1 VHVVLS
7 ALHWHSTVWW
17 CAGQWWPY
25 GLRFAWPL
33 IFPIRPRPVPHEAA
47 GAYIRDRAHARYVRE
62 GSLKGGAPL
71 KTWQRNMVVQDVRPR
86 TSYFFL
92 VFLVFFVFLVFLMFL
107 VFLVLALMYL
117 WYLVMVSWNARRA
130 AAGTIFFS
138 SACLMVT

>member
-1 VHVVLS
+1 LRRRHRAVSLEECHGQAAVS
-7 ALHWHSTVWW
+7 A
-17 CAGQWWPY
+17 G
-25 GLRFAWPL
+25 GLLEVGSRRRHASLQGAW
-33 IFPIRPRPVPHEAA
+33 RRQAA

-130 AAGTIFFS
+130 AAGTILFS